1 MKTII
6 VPLDFSEESLNG
18 LNMALMMANKTM
30 ANITLVYVIDKKI
43 SEVGSLLENEIQ
55 LRKMKFESILK
66 TCQEKSKYK
75 CGMSYIIS
83 TGKIFEDITVL
94 AEKDNE
100 SMIVLSTHGESG
112 FEELFIGG
120 NAYKIASH
128 SRKPVITVRKGIIP
142 ESIDRIILPLDFTK
156 ETREK
161 VPYTINLAKQF
172 GSEIH
177 LITVKSTKL
186 KSIDKKLHQY
196 SNQVAAYLDKYE
208 IPYKIEHL
216 YGGNLADLI
225 LEYSNKVKANLIS
238 IMSEQ
243 EKSMTNLLL
252 GNYAHQMINKSD
264 IPVLTYP
271 TYPLSIVTDDIWTL
285 GEFNGYNAD
294 R

>member
-6 VPLDFSEESLNG
+6 VPIDFSEESLNG
-18 LNMALMMANKTM
+18 LDMALMLANRTR
-30 ANITLVYVIDKKI
+30 ANIKLVYVIDRKI
-43 SEVGSLLENEIQ
+43 SEVGSSLENDIQ
-55 LRKMKFESILK
+55 LRKDKFEGILH
-66 TCQEKSKYK
+66 TCQEKSIYK

-83 TGKIFEDITVL
+83 SGKIFKDITDL
-94 AEKDNE
+94 AEKSED
-100 SMIVLSTHGESG
+100 SMIVLSTHGVSG

-128 SRKPVITVRKGIIP
+128 SRKPVITVRNSKIP
-142 ESIDRIILPLDFTK
+142 ANIDKIILPLDFTK

-161 VPYTINLAKQF
+161 VPYTIKLAKQF

-177 LITVKSTKL
+177 LITIQSTKL

-196 SNQVAAYLDKYE
+196 SKQAASYFDKYA

-216 YGGNLADLI
+216 SGSNLTDI
-225 LEYSNKVKANLIS
+225 VLEYSETVKADLIS

-243 EKSMTNLLL
+243 EKSARNLLL

-271 TYPLSIVTDDIWTL
+271 TFPVTVITDDIWTL
-285 GEFNGYNAD
+285 GEFNGYNAG